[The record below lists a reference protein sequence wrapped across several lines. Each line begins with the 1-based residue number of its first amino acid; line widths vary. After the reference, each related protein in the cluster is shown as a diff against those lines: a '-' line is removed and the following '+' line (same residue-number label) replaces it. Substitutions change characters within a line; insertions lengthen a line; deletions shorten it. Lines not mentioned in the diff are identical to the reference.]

1 MNGGFKGM
9 KRVPKPVFFI
19 VALLILAFTF
29 TSVFG
34 ISYYNG
40 DNKNTVFK
48 GIGDIRWGI
57 DIRGGVEATFKPADG
72 YDATDEQ
79 LESAKSII
87 ELRMVSQG
95 ITDYELYADKGSDR
109 IIVRFPWK
117 SDDTEH
123 NAVEA
128 INEISSTAQLTF
140 RPGKEY
146 ETTDVD
152 SNGEYV
158 YKTPKGDTEQ
168 ILMDGS
174 SVKSAEAQVYQDN
187 NGEAQYVVSLELTD
201 DGAKTFEEITT
212 TYLNKTVSIW
222 MDDIMLSAPTV
233 QATISNGKAQ
243 ISGSF
248 TADEA
253 TALANK
259 INAGALPFQ
268 LETAN
273 YGQVSPTLG
282 ENSLTAMAVAGV
294 IAMIIISIIMIVFYR
309 LPGLIAVISLCGQMG
324 LTIAAVSGFFTT
336 IPSFTMTLPGIAGMI
351 LSIGMGVDCNV
362 ITAERIKEE
371 LRTGRTLD
379 GALEKGTKNSLSA
392 IIDGNMTVVIVS
404 IILMLVFGPANVLSI
419 IFGEST
425 TGTIYAFGYTLL
437 IGVISNFIMGIF
449 LTRLML
455 RSVSGFKFVRHK
467 WLFGGAKNDK

>member
-1 MNGGFKGM
+1 M

-29 TSVFG
+29 TAVFG
-34 ISYYNG
+34 IAYYNG
-40 DNKNTVFK
+40 DNKVTVFK
-48 GIGDIRWGI
+48 GINDIRWGI

-79 LESAKSII
+79 LDSAKSII

-117 SDDTEH
+117 SDDEEH
-123 NAVEA
+123 NAVDA

-146 ETTDVD
+146 ETTDID

-158 YKTPKGDTEQ
+158 YKTPKGDTQ
-168 ILMDGS
+168 TVLMDGS

-201 DGAKTFEEITT
+201 DGAKTFADITS
-212 TYLNKTVSIW
+212 TYLNQTVSIW

-233 QATISNGKAQ
+233 QATITDGKAQ
-243 ISGSF
+243 ISGDF

-282 ENSLTAMAVAGV
+282 ENSLTAMAVAGI
-294 IAMIIISIIMIVFYR
+294 IAMIAVSLIMIFFYR

-379 GALEKGTKNSLSA
+379 SALEKGTKNSLSA

-404 IILMLVFGPANVLSI
+404 IILMLVFGPANILSV

-437 IGVISNFIMGIF
+437 VGVISNFIMGIF

-455 RSVSGFKFVRHK
+455 RSAAGYKFLRHK
-467 WLFGGAKNDK
+467 WLFGGAKNGK